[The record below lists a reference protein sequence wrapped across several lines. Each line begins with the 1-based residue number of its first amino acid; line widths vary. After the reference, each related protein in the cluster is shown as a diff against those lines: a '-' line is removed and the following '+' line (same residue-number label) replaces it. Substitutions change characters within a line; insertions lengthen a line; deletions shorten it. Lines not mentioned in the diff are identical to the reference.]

1 MTKTV
6 SIQKAQASRRNG
18 RRSRGPRSPMGKRIS
33 RWNALQHG
41 LLASEVVIPAGEGK
55 ERRAKYAALLARL
68 CQDLRPANALEE
80 VLVENIAV
88 CYWRLR
94 RPLRCETGEI
104 RKGLDNASMHADVET
119 VRRFDVTKQFA
130 PVSASA
136 KRKLLESTL
145 GLQHLIR
152 LLYRVLAEVDRTG
165 EISTETHLE
174 LLKNFGDGEDGLA
187 SLCSRLNA
195 PLAFNKAEAELL
207 NTKGQK
213 GALLH
218 VLEQEKARLESLL
231 PAAARKDKLEQ
242 QSYAASRSLP
252 AKDATQRIVR
262 YAASIERELHR
273 SIQQLTRLQKLRKQ
287 A

>member
-1 MTKTV
+1 M
-6 SIQKAQASRRNG
+6 
-18 RRSRGPRSPMGKRIS
+18 
-33 RWNALQHG
+33 
-41 LLASEVVIPAGEGK
+41 IPAGEGK
-55 ERRAKYAALLARL
+55 ERRGKYAALLARL
-68 CQDLRPANALEE
+68 CEDLRPANALEE
-80 VLVENIAV
+80 LLVENIAV

-94 RPLRCETGEI
+94 RVLRCETGEI
-104 RKGLDNASMHADVET
+104 RKGLDNASIHAEVET
-119 VRRFDVTKQFA
+119 VRRFDVAQQFA
-130 PVSASA
+130 PVTASA

-165 EISTETHLE
+165 EISTKTHDE
-174 LLKNFGDGEDGLA
+174 LVKNFGDSQDGLA
-187 SLCSRLNA
+187 GVCMRLNT
-195 PLAFNKAEAELL
+195 PLAFSEAEAELL

-231 PAAARKDKLEQ
+231 PGAAKRDKLEQ

-252 AKDATQRIVR
+252 AKDAAQRIVE

-273 SIQQLTRLQKLRKQ
+273 NIQQLSRVRKLRKRR
-287 A
+287 